1 MIGHVERNVRAYLAD
16 IGRRGG
22 RKSRRA
28 LDSETARAMV
38 RVREAR
44 RAYRRFHAECF
55 WSFDPAY
62 VVGLSDVA
70 WVVEQLRKHGGREAW
85 EAARKL
91 CP

>member
-1 MIGHVERNVRAYLAD
+1 VNPAVRTYLSE

-28 LDSETARAMV
+28 LDPAIAREMV

-44 RAYRRFHAECF
+44 RAYRRFHASCF
-55 WSFDPAY
+55 WSFDPGYRIGPA
-62 VVGLSDVA
+62 DVA
-70 WVVEQLRKHGGREAW
+70 WVAEQLRRHGGREAW
-85 EAARKL
+85 EIARKL

>member
-1 MIGHVERNVRAYLAD
+1 MKKSVKSYLAE

-28 LDSETARAMV
+28 LDPETARAMV

-62 VVGLSDVA
+62 PIGPPDIV
-70 WVVEQLRKHGGREAW
+70 WVITQLRRHGGRDAW
-85 EAARKL
+85 ELATTL
-91 CP
+91 CR

>member
-1 MIGHVERNVRAYLAD
+1 MEHDVREYLAE

-22 RKSRRA
+22 LKSRRE

-44 RAYRRFHAECF
+44 RAYRRFHARCF
-55 WSFDPAY
+55 WPYDPDY
-62 VVGLSDVA
+62 RVRSSDVA
-70 WVVEQLRKHGGREAW
+70 WVAEQLRRHGGREAW
-85 EAARKL
+85 EVAERL

>member
-1 MIGHVERNVRAYLAD
+1 MKKNVKAYLAE

-28 LDSETARAMV
+28 LDPETARAMV

-44 RAYRRFHAECF
+44 RAYRRFHAQCF

-62 VVGLSDVA
+62 PIGPSDIVWVA
-70 WVVEQLRKHGGREAW
+70 VQLRKHGGRDAW
-85 EAARKL
+85 KVAATL
-91 CP
+91 CR